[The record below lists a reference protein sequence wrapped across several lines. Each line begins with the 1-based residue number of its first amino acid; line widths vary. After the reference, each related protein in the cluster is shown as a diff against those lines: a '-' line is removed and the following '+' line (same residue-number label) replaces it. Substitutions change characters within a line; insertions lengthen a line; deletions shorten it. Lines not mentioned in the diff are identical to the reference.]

1 MQQREL
7 CPPMNICNTTSKL
20 VSISDTSKNDGV
32 MPVPCGTE
40 SVDSADVTSEPV
52 IGSCDQGSPR
62 SLANPTERSLDNHHG
77 LTQGHN
83 NIQLAFSTETMS
95 AQDSPPTSCS
105 TFSSSSSLVPT
116 SASDSLDIVS
126 ALPTTCTNDTP
137 LPLHINQGSLTDRDG
152 GSISDNTSPLGSTLS
167 SHSQFQL
174 SPLSQSS
181 VSSSDSHSI
190 AQLDTSPA
198 SSDLAGWS
206 EMMWADAQI
215 REQFQPESVLL
226 TDLSMIQAE
235 SPPLSCSVGTT
246 NGTVYE
252 TQVDFDPDQLLNISN
267 FINTD
272 AMELCSSFNIAAG
285 FRGSCLDAGESFYS
299 GSVNSVPASPPS
311 VQSTPGFTP
320 STDFNPQIPS
330 SFDFSSTNSP
340 TTTPQ
345 ALKDFIPHLDD
356 SLRPTFQVTRPNI
369 SNLWIDCDDS
379 VMQQLFSDVSMQDL
393 ALSDATLYQS
403 GDENSG
409 SSPTTLHS
417 TRALEGNFVQNSVSS
432 QSLFSQQPKSNF
444 VSQLQN
450 TIYSCSTSNI
460 LQQFI

>member
-1 MQQREL
+1 
-7 CPPMNICNTTSKL
+7 MNIYNTTSKL
-20 VSISDTSKNDGV
+20 ASISDTSKADGV
-32 MPVPCGTE
+32 MPVPCITE
-40 SVDSADVTSEPV
+40 SVDSANVKSEPV
-52 IGSCDQGSPR
+52 VGSYDQGGSPR
-62 SLANPTERSLDNHHG
+62 SLADPTERSLDNHHAI
-77 LTQGHN
+77 TQGDDSTH
-83 NIQLAFSTETMS
+83 LAISTETMS
-95 AQDSPPTSCS
+95 AQVSSPS
-105 TFSSSSSLVPT
+105 TFSSRSSLISTTT
-116 SASDSLDIVS
+116 SDPLDF
-126 ALPTTCTNDTP
+126 ALPTTCTNNTP
-137 LPLHINQGSLTDRDG
+137 LPLHIDQGSLMDRDN
-152 GSISDNTSPLGSTLS
+152 GSASDNTSPLGSTMS

-181 VSSSDSHSI
+181 VSSPDSHSI

-198 SSDLAGWS
+198 SNDLPGWS

-235 SPPLSCSVGTT
+235 SPPLSCSVDTT

-299 GSVNSVPASPPS
+299 GSVNSVPTSPPS

-330 SFDFSSTNSP
+330 SFNFSSTNSP

-379 VMQQLFSDVSMQDL
+379 VMQQLFSDVSMEDL

-403 GDENSG
+403 GNENSG